1 MAMTGRRLP
10 IFFVH
15 TRSGLAKRALSIKRQ
30 PLASLDQTDRS
41 VSGPLTKYQSYVEK
55 KLISDD
61 PYQRQTM
68 ITLQRVYDELL
79 VYKAPESGPVAS
91 ASSSIFNFRS
101 FSWFSDHSDTQSSN
115 NPVPSGVYIYGG
127 VGCGKTF
134 MMDLFFEELPLSRKL
149 RSHFNTFMLDIH
161 KRLHKLKSSNR
172 KSSEETHLEKIA
184 DDILGESYVICFDEF
199 QVTDIADALLLKSL
213 FTILWQRGCVVIA
226 TSNRPPQE
234 LYKDG
239 LQRVLFLPFIDTV
252 LDHMEVVSMTP
263 SPTDYRQLKH
273 SADHAQSSSLYFT
286 PFSPASFS
294 SFSAQFN
301 SLASP
306 ASPPLPLSL
315 SVYGH
320 FCRIPQAILAV
331 HYPAAAPTS
340 GPSPPHLHHIH
351 SLTHTHVACFHFDD
365 LCGSGSVSRV
375 PLGASDYILLAASFS
390 TVFVSHVPRMSLQ
403 DRNEVGGLS
412 SLRASLSAAKKV
424 HHTHRC
430 SVRGPCAGLS
440 PRGERGASAAQCLRG
455 GKVVHAV

>member
-1 MAMTGRRLP
+1 MAT
-10 IFFVH
+10 
-15 TRSGLAKRALSIKRQ
+15 KRLSILFPHIRRGLTQRMLSNTPQ
-30 PLASLDQTDRS
+30 PPVYSHRTNQSL
-41 VSGPLTKYQSYVEK
+41 SGPLAKYQSYVEK
-55 KLISDD
+55 NLISDD

-68 ITLQRVYDELL
+68 TTLQKVYDELL
-79 VYKAPESGPVAS
+79 VYKPPESGATVAK
-91 ASSSIFNFRS
+91 SSSIFNFRS
-101 FSWFSDHSDTQSSN
+101 FSWFGDDSASQSASSN
-115 NPVPSGVYIYGG
+115 APCGVYIYGG

-161 KRLHKLKSSNR
+161 KRLHKLKSGHR
-172 KSSEETHLEKIA
+172 KSPEESHIEKIA
-184 DDILGESYVICFDEF
+184 DDILRESYVICFDEF

-252 LDHMEVVSMTP
+252 LDRMRVVSMTP

-273 SADHAQSSSLYFT
+273 SADHTQSASLFFT
-286 PFSPASFS
+286 PFSPASLS
-294 SFSAQFN
+294 AFSAQFN

-306 ASPPLPLSL
+306 SSPPLPLAL

-320 FCRIPQAILAV
+320 YCRIPQAILAV
-331 HYPAAAPTS
+331 HYPTTTTGTSTAPS
-340 GPSPPHLHHIH
+340 SHHLHHIH
-351 SLTHTHVACFHFDD
+351 SLAHTHVACFRFDD

-390 TVFVSHVPRMSLQ
+390 TVFISHIPRMSLQ
-403 DRNEVGGLS
+403 DRNEVSQISRS
-412 SLRASLSAAKKV
+412 SHLTS
-424 HHTHRC
+424 
-430 SVRGPCAGLS
+430 SVP
-440 PRGERGASAAQCLRG
+440 
-455 GKVVHAV
+455 